1 MTTLKIFTTVLDR
14 FEPMKT
20 LAIRGNHQPHVN
32 NTLRK
37 AIMTRSRPKSITITK
52 QGVFKTCKPIKDKE
66 TFLSV

>member
-1 MTTLKIFTTVLDR
+1 MTTLKIFTTVLDS

-37 AIMTRSRPKSITITK
+37 AIMTRSNLALNLSPTK
-52 QGVFKTCKPIKDKE
+52 QFSRRAS
-66 TFLSV
+66 L